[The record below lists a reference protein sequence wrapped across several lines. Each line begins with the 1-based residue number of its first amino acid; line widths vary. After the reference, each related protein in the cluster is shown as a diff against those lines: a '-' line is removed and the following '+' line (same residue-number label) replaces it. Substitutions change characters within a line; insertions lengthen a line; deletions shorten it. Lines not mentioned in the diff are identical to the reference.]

1 MAKNLF
7 KETLRKEEEIK
18 EVEKVQQEILD
29 REEANKDVEQFN
41 IVNTVSEIQEGNIRV
56 VKIKTL
62 DCPEGFPIG
71 AATSDKDA
79 KAMIEILRHYGSEFK
94 FTHQVIQALQAM
106 QRQQII
112 ADQLVE
118 AELIPDRVITV
129 EGREFMVVNNK
140 EARSI
145 IGGTLVAELEVDNL
159 PEKYVDELLTARIK
173 ESLENEDEDK
183 YDEDDYDFGDED
195 EEDEKYF

>member
-7 KETLRKEEEIK
+7 KETLRKEGEIK
-18 EVEKVQQEILD
+18 EVEQVKKEILE

-41 IVNTVSEIQEGNIRV
+41 IVDTIAKVQEGSVKV

-71 AATSDKDA
+71 AATSDEDA
-79 KAMIEILRHYGSEFK
+79 KAMIDNLRHYGNEFK

-106 QRQQII
+106 QRQQIV

-118 AELIPDRVITV
+118 AELIPDRTITV
-129 EGREFMVVNNK
+129 EGREFMVANNK

-145 IGGTLVAELEVDNL
+145 IDGTLVAELEVDNL

-173 ESLENEDEDK
+173 ESLKTEDDK
-183 YDEDDYDFGDED
+183 YDEDDYDFDDED
-195 EEDEKYF
+195 EEDEEYY

>member
-1 MAKNLF
+1 MANQF
-7 KETLRKEEEIK
+7 KQTLNKEAEVK
-18 EVEKVQQEILD
+18 EVETMNKEILD
-29 REEANKDVEQFN
+29 REEAHKDVEQFN

-62 DCPEGFPIG
+62 DCPEGFAIG
-71 AATSDKDA
+71 AATSYKDA
-79 KAMIEILRHYGSEFK
+79 KAMIENLRHYGSEFK
-94 FTHQVIQALQAM
+94 FTHQVIRALQAM

-118 AELIPDRVITV
+118 ADLIPDRVITV

-145 IGGTLVAELEVDNL
+145 IDGTLVAELEIDNL

-173 ESLENEDEDK
+173 ESLETEEE
-183 YDEDDYDFGDED
+183 YDEDDYDFDDED
-195 EEDEKYF
+195 EEDEEYF

>member
-41 IVNTVSEIQEGNIRV
+41 IVDTIAKVQEGRVRV

-71 AATSDKDA
+71 AATNDEGA
-79 KAMIEILRHYGSEFK
+79 KAMVDNLRHYGGELK
-94 FTHQVIQALQAM
+94 TRNQVIAALANMHNQELLAN
-106 QRQQII
+106 
-112 ADQLVE
+112 QLIE
-118 AELIPDRVITV
+118 ANLIPERTIRVG
-129 EGREFMVVNNK
+129 EYEFMIVGNK
-140 EARSI
+140 EARSLSNGALI
-145 IGGTLVAELEVDNL
+145 AELEVNNL
-159 PEKYVDELLTARIK
+159 PEKYADELLIARIK
-173 ESLENEDEDK
+173 EALNLE
-183 YDEDDYDFGDED
+183 
-195 EEDEKYF
+195 

>member
-7 KETLRKEEEIK
+7 KETLRKEGEMK
-18 EVEKVQQEILD
+18 EVDQVKKEILE
-29 REEANKDVEQFN
+29 REEANKDAEQFN
-41 IVNTVSEIQEGNIRV
+41 IVNTVSDIQEGNIRV

-71 AATSDKDA
+71 AATSDEDA
-79 KAMIEILRHYGSEFK
+79 KAMIDNLRHYGSEFK
-94 FTHQVIQALQAM
+94 FTHQVMQALQAM

-118 AELIPDRVITV
+118 ADLIPDRVITV

-145 IGGTLVAELEVDNL
+145 IDGTLVAELEVDNL

-173 ESLENEDEDK
+173 ESLETEDDE
-183 YDEDDYDFGDED
+183 YDEDDCNFDDED
-195 EEDEKYF
+195 EEDEEYC

>member
-1 MAKNLF
+1 MANLF

-18 EVEKVQQEILD
+18 EVETVQQEILD

-41 IVNTVSEIQEGNIRV
+41 IVHTVSEIQEGNIRV

-62 DCPEGFPIG
+62 DCPEGFAIG

-79 KAMIEILRHYGSEFK
+79 KAMIENLRHYGSEFK
-94 FTHQVIQALQAM
+94 FTYQVIQALQAM
-106 QRQQII
+106 QRQQIV

-129 EGREFMVVNNK
+129 EGREFMVANNK
-140 EARSI
+140 EARSLVD
-145 IGGTLVAELEVDNL
+145 GELVAELEVDNL
-159 PEKYVDELLTARIK
+159 PEKYVDELLIARIK
-173 ESLENEDEDK
+173 ESLETEED
-183 YDEDDYDFGDED
+183 YDEDDYDFDDED
-195 EEDEKYF
+195 EEDEEYF

>member
-1 MAKNLF
+1 MANQF
-7 KETLRKEEEIK
+7 KQTLNKEVKAK
-18 EVEKVQQEILD
+18 EVEAMNKEILE
-29 REEANKDVEQFN
+29 REEEHKDVEQFN

-79 KAMIEILRHYGSEFK
+79 KTMIENLRHYGSEFK

-106 QRQQII
+106 QRQQIV

-145 IGGTLVAELEVDNL
+145 IDGTLVAELEVDNL

-173 ESLENEDEDK
+173 ESLETEDADE
-183 YDEDDYDFGDED
+183 YDEDDYDFDD
-195 EEDEKYF
+195 EEDEEYF